1 MRKRIVIA
9 GTSREGLELL
19 PLLEAN
25 PAVELCA
32 LIADAPE
39 AALAALQKISPAT
52 AQRLAQ
58 RVTAD
63 ADAALAIP
71 GLVAVVDAE
80 ASPRVRARL
89 SAAHGI
95 QVLPPPLARM
105 LYAFGPADAMS
116 KPDLLRALRE
126 SLDSY
131 DLTHDRRGLLRLVLQ
146 IAVTSTGAD
155 RGSLMLWDERER
167 VLRVE
172 VAIGIE
178 DEVIPKIRVQP
189 GEGIAGRAFAAERS
203 ILLHGKADRTRFDI
217 VRERDDVESAISAPL
232 AHGGRV
238 IGVLNLSHA
247 RHQNQ
252 FGTSELEFVDELA
265 RLDARIIAR
274 AEEFHGLV
282 RESQTL
288 RAETDVRRLLARD
301 EPLAE
306 RLAAVCTGLASQLR
320 GGVCQLYLRESESE
334 SLLLQAASTPLD
346 PLAAREHLHFGQ
358 GLAGRAAV
366 LRRAVALGGGA
377 DDAGLCYTAI
387 PLLAGEEVVGVLAA
401 QGERVT
407 GEAELDMERLQAAAD
422 ALADELA
429 GALRSARMERDSRR
443 ASRLAEMAAALGACQ
458 NEQEVAD
465 QVTESALSLLE
476 AQDAV
481 LRLRE
486 EPSGRFRIAAWSGVG
501 EWRKAALAQLERKLA
516 TDAMRGRHLVRVGDL
531 SRDPAWSEHA
541 VGVGTAMIAPLLRD
555 GRAIGCLSVL
565 GKVPDDP
572 LLGERFGPSEERVL
586 TQLAQ
591 HAQVALAGLVRPERS
606 DADPVTGLLTQR
618 ALHERLEA
626 ELARSRARGH
636 SLVLAMLRVEGFEA
650 LREPAHADAAERA
663 ALALAQAL
671 RAVLRE
677 FDVVARPEP
686 GVFAA
691 IVPEP
696 DGEVPPL
703 LVAIYRVAREALEAQ
718 GDAVR
723 GLDLRLGYAVF
734 PQDGADSS
742 ALEQVARERR
752 VDAL

>member
-19 PLLEAN
+19 PLLESN
-25 PAVELCA
+25 PAVEVCA
-32 LIADAPE
+32 LLADDPDR
-39 AALAALQKISPAT
+39 ALADLERRFPAT
-52 AQRLAQ
+52 AQRLAS
-58 RVTAD
+58 RVTSD
-63 ADAALAIP
+63 VEAALATP

-80 ASPRVRARL
+80 APAHVRARL
-89 SAAHGI
+89 ARAHGI
-95 QVLPPPLARM
+95 QVLPPQLARM

-116 KPDLLRALRE
+116 KSDLLQALRE

-146 IAVTSTGAD
+146 IAVTATGAD

-178 DEVIPKIRVQP
+178 DEVIPKIRVQT
-189 GEGIAGRAFAAERS
+189 GEGIAGRAFASERS

-232 AHGGRV
+232 AHAGRM

-252 FGTSELEFVDELA
+252 FGASELAFVDELA

-301 EPLAE
+301 EPLAR
-306 RLAAVCTGLASQLR
+306 RLTAVCAALASQLR

-334 SLLLQAASTPLD
+334 SLHLQAASTPLD
-346 PLAAREHLHFGQ
+346 PLAAREHLRFGQ
-358 GLAGRAAV
+358 GLPGRAAE
-366 LRRAVALGGGA
+366 LHRPLLLGGGA
-377 DDAGLCYTAI
+377 GDAGLCYAAL

-401 QGERVT
+401 QGERT
-407 GEAELDMERLQAAAD
+407 GGAADLGMERLHAAAE

-429 GALRSARMERDSRR
+429 GALRSARNERDSRR
-443 ASRLAEMAAALGACQ
+443 AARLSEVVAAFGACQ
-458 NEQEVAD
+458 DEHELAEQV
-465 QVTESALSLLE
+465 SASAVSLLE

-501 EWRKAALAQLERKLA
+501 EWRKAALAELERKLA
-516 TDAMRGRHLVRVGDL
+516 TEAMRARRLVRVADL
-531 SRDPAWSEHA
+531 AGDPAWSEHA
-541 VGVGTAMIAPLLRD
+541 IGVGTAMIAPLLRD

-572 LLGERFGPSEERVL
+572 LLGERFGPSEERIL
-586 TQLAQ
+586 AQLAQ
-591 HAQVALAGLVRPERS
+591 HAQVALAGLARPERG

-618 ALHERLEA
+618 ALRERLEA

-636 SLVLAMLRVEGFEA
+636 SLVLTLLRADGLEA
-650 LREPAHADAAERA
+650 LREPSHTDAAERA

-671 RAVLRE
+671 RATLRD

-686 GVFAA
+686 NVFATL
-691 IVPEP
+691 VPEP
-696 DGEVPPL
+696 DGEVSAL
-703 LVAIYRVAREALEAQ
+703 LVALYRAAREALDSQGEA
-718 GDAVR
+718 AR
-723 GLDLRLGYAVF
+723 ALDLRVGYAVF
-734 PQDGADSS
+734 PQDGADADS
-742 ALEQVARERR
+742 LERAASERR
-752 VDAL
+752 VEAL

>member
-25 PAVELCA
+25 PAVEVCA
-32 LIADAPE
+32 LIADAP
-39 AALAALQKISPAT
+39 ATALAELQQISPAT
-52 AQRLAQ
+52 AQRLAK

-80 ASPRVRARL
+80 ASASVRERL
-89 SAAHGI
+89 AVAHGI

-146 IAVTSTGAD
+146 IAVTATGAD

-189 GEGIAGRAFAAERS
+189 GEGIAGRAFAAERA

-247 RHQNQ
+247 RNQNQ
-252 FGTSELEFVDELA
+252 FGAGELEFVDELA

-301 EPLAE
+301 EPLAR
-306 RLAAVCTGLASQLR
+306 RLASVCTGLASQLR

-346 PLAAREHLHFGQ
+346 PLAAREHLRFGQ
-358 GLAGRAAV
+358 GLPGRAAV
-366 LRRAVALGGGA
+366 LRRPVLLGGGTG
-377 DDAGLCYTAI
+377 DAGLCYAAI
-387 PLLAGEEVVGVLAA
+387 PLLAGDEVVGMLAV
-401 QGERVT
+401 QGERVND
-407 GEAELDMERLQAAAD
+407 GAELDMERLQAAAD
-422 ALADELA
+422 ALSDELA
-429 GALRSARMERDSRR
+429 GALRSAHAERDARR
-443 ASRLAEMAAALGACQ
+443 TARLSEMVAALGACQ
-458 NEQEVAD
+458 DEHEVAE
-465 QVTESALSLLE
+465 QLTESALSLLE

-486 EPSGRFRIAAWSGVG
+486 EPSGRYRIAAWSGVG
-501 EWRKAALAQLERKLA
+501 EWRKAALAELERKLA
-516 TDAMRGRHLVRVGDL
+516 TDAMRGRRLVRVADL
-531 SRDPAWSEHA
+531 AGDPAWSAHA

-555 GRAIGCLSVL
+555 GRSIGCLSVL

-572 LLGERFGPSEERVL
+572 LLGERFGPSEERIL
-586 TQLAQ
+586 AQLAQ
-591 HAQVALAGLVRPERS
+591 HAQVALAGLARPERN
-606 DADPVTGLLTQR
+606 DVDPVTGLLTQR
-618 ALHERLEA
+618 ALRERFDA
-626 ELARSRARGH
+626 ELARSRARSH
-636 SLVLAMLRVEGFEA
+636 SLVLALLRADGLEA
-650 LREPAHADAAERA
+650 LRDLTHADAAERA

-671 RAVLRE
+671 RGALRD

-686 GVFAA
+686 DLFAA
-691 IVPEP
+691 LVPEP
-696 DGEVPPL
+696 DGEVAAL
-703 LVAIYRVAREALEAQ
+703 LVAIYRAAREALDAQ
-718 GDAVR
+718 GDAAR
-723 GLDLRLGYAVF
+723 GLELRLGYAVF
-734 PQDGADSS
+734 PEDGGDAD
-742 ALEQVARERR
+742 ALERAARDRR
-752 VDAL
+752 VEAL